1 MKSHLF
7 LLALITVTAVAG
19 IFDHHKIKKLER
31 AHRILAFQV
40 ESNAM
45 TEFVL
50 RYNRTNAA
58 QSSRWID
65 ASLFTN
71 QNTGLT
77 WNPPFFGLC
86 EDGSV
91 VWRDRWTMERIE
103 AEKREQERQQQW
115 QRLVIRIWTNDGV
128 VYFTNFNGKVD
139 PLWTND
145 ANGRPRL

>member
-1 MKSHLF
+1 MKSNLF

-19 IFDHHKIKKLER
+19 IFDHRKIKKLER
-31 AHRILAFQV
+31 AHRLL
-40 ESNAM
+40 ESK
-45 TEFVL
+45 V
-50 RYNRTNAA
+50 TNTVQAA
-58 QSSRWID
+58 EWID

-91 VWRDRWTMERIE
+91 VWRDRLEMDRAEE
-103 AEKREQERQQQW
+103 AKRTQEW
-115 QRLVIRIWTNDGV
+115 QKLMKRTRTNDGV